1 MATVKGTCHDAVRQ
15 VLRKRFCRAEH
26 LVQQH
31 QFAVGGEFFFQR
43 PMNSTERQ
51 CRQARYAL
59 PRKARSG
66 RGIVFERQVH
76 RIAAVCNGRKER
88 DAYALALHLQPFGN
102 AGKVP
107 AAYTGS
113 LPSHIHHGSGRT
125 AGTSRQT
132 P

>member
-1 MATVKGTCHDAVRQ
+1 MTTVKSAGYDTVRQ
-15 VLRKRFCRAEH
+15 VLRKPFCRAEH

-31 QFAVGGEFFFQR
+31 QFPVGGKFFFQR
-43 PMNSTERQ
+43 PMNRTERQ
-51 CRQARYAL
+51 RCQTRYAL
-59 PRKARSG
+59 ARNARCG
-66 RGIVFERQVH
+66 NGIVFERQVY

-88 DAYALALHLQPFGN
+88 DAYALAFHLKPLGN
-102 AGKVP
+102 ARKVP
-107 AAYTGS
+107 TAYAGS